1 MAVDGR
7 GCWTSGQP
15 KLNNPSCRGCGCRK
29 RESECLKPPLC
40 VSLPPLQRTSERARE
55 QPAGA
60 PHKQH
65 PPTHHAPTAQ
75 PSTAQST
82 QARACGTAQCSLAP
96 VFPLAAG
103 SPHIACCN
111 PVTDP
116 NPQPSSASHLIHPSH
131 LLSHYSAAT
140 CQADTMSDV
149 PAESDFVQIVT
160 FAFRRATL
168 V

>member
-1 MAVDGR
+1 MAVAVDGR

-75 PSTAQST
+75 PSTIDTGTSVRHCALLTGARFSSLGRGLSTHRLLQSCDRPQPPT
-82 QARACGTAQCSLAP
+82 VICIPFVSSEP
-96 VFPLAAG
+96 SPLTLL
-103 SPHIACCN
+103 CCN
-111 PVTDP
+111 L
-116 NPQPSSASHLIHPSH
+116 PSRHH
-131 LLSHYSAAT
+131 
-140 CQADTMSDV
+140 V
-149 PAESDFVQIVT
+149 
-160 FAFRRATL
+160 
-168 V
+168 